1 MEYSDNG
8 DLFQKITTHQ
18 KQQQYIAEDL
28 IWKIFIQ
35 IVRGLKAL
43 HEIKIFHRDLKS
55 ANILLTTE
63 GRAKVADFGTAK
75 IMVRLSYCILYAAF
89 CLLHALY

>member
-1 MEYSDNG
+1 M
-8 DLFQKITTHQ
+8 
-18 KQQQYIAEDL
+18 IALDTATAMR
-28 IWKIFIQ
+28 F
-35 IVRGLKAL
+35 L
-43 HEIKIFHRDLKS
+43 HHSRVVHGDLKS